1 MLNEMIL
8 QGKKNNQGIDMNI
21 YDISKKAGVSIA
33 TVSRVLNG
41 NSKVSEKTRQRILDV
56 MEETGYQPNIFA
68 RGLGLN
74 TMNTIGVMCADSSD
88 LVLAAAV
95 YHVEQE
101 LHKYQYDVLLC
112 CTGYDAR
119 EKEKYMDLLRSK
131 RVDAV
136 ILVGSNFI
144 EKDMEKNQ
152 YIIQNAKEIPVMLV
166 NAYLDNPNVF
176 CVVCDDR
183 TMMCQ
188 ATEKFLKNNRR
199 VLYLYRSLSYSGRQK
214 IQGVRDAFEKVGTK
228 PEEGQILLING
239 TIEST
244 GKKLEEMWENG
255 ERWDVIMTSDDELAV
270 GACKFAKIRKLRIPQ
285 DLQILGYNNSKISIC
300 SEPEISTVDNHMKDA
315 SILAVD
321 LLMKILQKEEVSN
334 KTVVKGEMVLR
345 DTTADL

>member
-1 MLNEMIL
+1 
-8 QGKKNNQGIDMNI
+8 MNI
-21 YDISKKAGVSIA
+21 YDISEKAGVSIA

-41 NSKVSEKTRQRILDV
+41 NSKVSEKTRQKILDV

-112 CTGYDAR
+112 CTGYEAK
-119 EKEKYMDLLRSK
+119 EKEKYMNLLRSK

-144 EKDMEKNQ
+144 EEDMEKNQ
-152 YIIQNAKEIPVMLV
+152 YIIETAKEIPVMLV
-166 NAYLDNPNVF
+166 NAYLDAPNVF
-176 CVVCDDR
+176 CAVCDDR
-183 TMMCQ
+183 AMMRQ
-188 ATEKFLKNNRR
+188 ATEKFLKKEKR

-214 IQGVRDAFEKVGTK
+214 IQGVKDAFENVGIK
-228 PEEGQILLING
+228 PEERQIFLING
-239 TIEST
+239 TIGDT
-244 GKKLEEMWENG
+244 RKKLEELWEKG

-270 GACKFAKIRKLRIPQ
+270 GACKFAKTRKLKIPQ

-300 SEPEISTVDNHMKDA
+300 SEPEISTVDNHMRDA
-315 SILAVD
+315 SILVVD
-321 LLMKILQKEEVSN
+321 LLMKILQKEEVSS
-334 KTVVKGEMVLR
+334 KTVVDGEVVLR
-345 DTTADL
+345 DTTIDL